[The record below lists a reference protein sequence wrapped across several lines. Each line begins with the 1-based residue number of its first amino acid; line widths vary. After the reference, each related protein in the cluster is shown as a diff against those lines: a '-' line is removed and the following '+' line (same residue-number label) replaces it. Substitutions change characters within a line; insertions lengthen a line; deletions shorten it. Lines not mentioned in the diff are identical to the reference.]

1 VIKRSIK
8 RVLDIVLAAI
18 GLVVLAPVMAVLAVV
33 IRVNMGSPVV
43 FSQERPG
50 LHGRPFRLYKL
61 RTMRHPTIRD
71 GVPVEGEIRTTRLGY
86 LLRRTSLDEIP
97 ELWNVLRGEMSI
109 VGPRPLLMDYLP
121 LYSPE
126 QARRHE
132 VRPGMTGL
140 AQIQGRHLLDWDERF
155 KLDVWYVDNWTIR
168 MDFTIMAATVKK
180 VLSGSGIPPKGTADY
195 RFMGSA
201 EPAGADPIRS
211 DAPPAA
217 PPA

>member
-1 VIKRSIK
+1 VTKRFVK
-8 RVLDIVLAAI
+8 RTLDIALAAT
-18 GLVVLAPVMAVLAVV
+18 GLIVLAPVLAVLAVV
-33 IRVNMGSPVV
+33 IRSNMGSPVI

-61 RTMRHPTIRD
+61 RTMRHPTVRD

-126 QARRHE
+126 QARRHD

-140 AQIQGRHLLDWDERF
+140 AQIQGRHLLPWEERF
-155 KLDVWYVDNWTIR
+155 ELDVWYVDHWTIR
-168 MDFTIMAATVKK
+168 MDLSIMAATIRK
-180 VLSGSGIPPKGTADY
+180 VVSGSGIPPHGTADY
-195 RFMGSA
+195 RFMGSETKPAA
-201 EPAGADPIRS
+201 ESIET

-217 PPA
+217 PLA

>member
-1 VIKRSIK
+1 LVKRT
-8 RVLDIVLAAI
+8 LDVALAAT
-18 GLVVLAPVMAVLAVV
+18 GLIVLAPVLAVLAVV
-33 IRVNMGSPVV
+33 IRSNMGSPVI

-126 QARRHE
+126 QARRHD

-140 AQIQGRHLLDWDERF
+140 AQIQGRHLLPWEERF
-155 KLDVWYVDNWTIR
+155 ELDVWYVDNRSLWLDFRIIGRTI
-168 MDFTIMAATVKK
+168 FK
-180 VLSGSGIPPKGTADY
+180 VLRRDGINEPGHATATKF
-195 RFMGSA
+195 RGNSA
-201 EPAGADPIRS
+201 
-211 DAPPAA
+211 
-217 PPA
+217 